1 MEKLIRDGKVAVVVN
16 VKSFWSS
23 DVRGGRQVA
32 EILCMHKR
40 IAEAVESGMDS
51 ESVEELAYS
60 VLEEELGEEPY
71 EDDVYRSDSRFIIQW
86 IPVGHRF
93 FVYQNIHRG
102 HYSEEAI
109 DIDDEERD
117 TFTT

>member
-1 MEKLIRDGKVAVVVN
+1 MEKLIRDGKVAVVIN
-16 VKSFWSS
+16 ERNFWSS

-32 EILCMHKR
+32 EILCMDKR

-51 ESVEELAYS
+51 DDVEELAYS

-71 EDDVYRSDSRFIIQW
+71 EDDVYRLGSRFFIQW

-93 FVYQNIHRG
+93 FVNQIIHRDD
-102 HYSEEAI
+102 YSEEAI
-109 DIDDEERD
+109 DIDDEKLG
-117 TFTT
+117 TFTA